1 MVEPPRFVLPSFAL
15 GALGLPRPA
24 APPGSCGLALCASC
38 RLAFLGRGAFGQL
51 ARLLLFAAPPFLI
64 LLALLGFPLF
74 SAERLRFLAASPSSA
89 SLLRGLALCAFC
101 RLAFLGRGAFGQLA
115 RLFFFTEALL
125 FVLLPLLGLPLF
137 SAERLRFLAASPSSA
152 SLLRGL
158 ALCAFCRLAFLGR
171 GAFGQLARLFFFT
184 EALLFLLLPLLGL
197 PVFLAAR
204 LRFLAASPSS
214 ASLLR
219 GLALCAFCRLAFLGR
234 GAFGQ
239 LARLFFFTEALL
251 FLLLPLLGLPVFLAA
266 CFPLGGAHRRNSDG
280 WVGFDLVGTTVS
292 ARPRRT
298 ERL

>member
-1 MVEPPRFVLPSFAL
+1 MVEPLRFVLPSFAL

-24 APPGSCGLALCASC
+24 APPGSCGLALCAFC

-51 ARLLLFAAPPFLI
+51 ALLLLFAAPPFLV

-74 SAERLRFLAASPSSA
+74 LAERLRFLAASPSSA

-115 RLFFFTEALL
+115 RLL
-125 FVLLPLLGLPLF
+125 FL
-137 SAERLRFLAASPSSA
+137 AERLRFLAASPSSA

-197 PVFLAAR
+197 PLFLA
-204 LRFLAASPSS
+204 
-214 ASLLR
+214 
-219 GLALCAFCRLAFLGR
+219 
-234 GAFGQ
+234 
-239 LARLFFFTEALL
+239 
-251 FLLLPLLGLPVFLAA
+251 
-266 CFPLGGAHRRNSDG
+266 
-280 WVGFDLVGTTVS
+280 
-292 ARPRRT
+292 